1 MSTEQYQDKLAKY
14 IESIQNF
21 MYTFEITKC
30 CGYSTFVTIY
40 KDETLIDL
48 YAKITLQFGGMQI
61 KELYFFS
68 ETGEK
73 HFISPCYK
81 RVYEFVKENV
91 VCKPRRLVPHYP
103 VPNPIVYKLHVDDGS
118 DHDHCCGP

>member
-14 IESIQNF
+14 IESIQNY

-30 CGYSTFVTIY
+30 CDYSTFVTIY

-48 YAKITLQFGGMQI
+48 YAKIILHFGGMPI

-73 HFISPCYK
+73 IFILPSYT

-91 VCKPRRLVPHYP
+91 ICKPRSLVPHYP
-103 VPNPIVYKLHVDDGS
+103 VPNPIVYKLYVDDGS
-118 DHDHCCGP
+118 DHDHCFA

>member
-1 MSTEQYQDKLAKY
+1 MSSEQYQDKLAKY

-40 KDETLIDL
+40 KDESITDL
-48 YAKITLQFGGMQI
+48 YTKITLHFGGMPI

-68 ETGEK
+68 EMGEK
-73 HFISPCYK
+73 TLILPSYM
-81 RVYEFVKENV
+81 RVYEFVKERV
-91 VCKPRRLVPHYP
+91 LCKPRLLVPHYP
-103 VPNPIVYKLHVDDGS
+103 VPNPIVYKLYVDDGLG
-118 DHDHCCGP
+118 HDHCCVP

>member
-1 MSTEQYQDKLAKY
+1 MSADQYQDKLGQY

-40 KDETLIDL
+40 KDETLLDL
-48 YAKITLQFGGMQI
+48 YAKITLHFGGMPI
-61 KELYFFS
+61 KELFFVS
-68 ETGEK
+68 EVGEK
-73 HFISPCYK
+73 TLILPSYK

-91 VCKPRRLVPHYP
+91 VCNPRKLVPNYA
-103 VPNPIVYKLHVDDGS
+103 VPNPIVYKLYVDDGS
-118 DHDHCCGP
+118 EHCH